1 MYENFNFVNIYP
13 QVHDDVDVN
22 YNDTTCNYWMK
33 VNSFL
38 CGFVSNSTAQF
49 LNILSIH
56 IHDNVKIIL
65 ENKEKQGKTKN
76 KKMFKKI

>member
-1 MYENFNFVNIYP
+1 MYEKFNFVNIYP

-22 YNDTTCNYWMK
+22 YDDTTCNYWMK

-38 CGFVSNSTAQF
+38 RGFVSNSTAQF
-49 LNILSIH
+49 LNILFMH

-65 ENKEKQGKTKN
+65 ENKEKKQKQKQKN
-76 KKMFKKI
+76 V